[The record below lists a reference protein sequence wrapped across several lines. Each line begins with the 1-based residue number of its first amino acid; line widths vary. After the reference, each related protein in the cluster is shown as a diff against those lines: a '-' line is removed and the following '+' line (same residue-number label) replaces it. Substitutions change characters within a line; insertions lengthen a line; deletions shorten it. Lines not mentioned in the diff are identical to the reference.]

1 MKLFI
6 LSCFVFFQSLF
17 LSAQSHNNYNVFT
30 NRIASFSKPATI
42 LYKNVDAKGNGFIE
56 FTNSKKQ
63 VLRFRLFNH
72 NVKPGLCSIAFELYY
87 YEKNDLKRIESLDI
101 NGNLI
106 GCNIK
111 LNGEAATE
119 YVIEK
124 PDLYLKKKKLIDAAE
139 GNIDMKDDSN
149 EKIIRVKL
157 FDQNNILI
165 KEKKATYISSKTYW
179 DYTIR
184 MSWP

>member
-1 MKLFI
+1 M
-6 LSCFVFFQSLF
+6 
-17 LSAQSHNNYNVFT
+17 SAQSHDNYNVFA

-63 VLRFRLFNH
+63 VLRFRLLNH

-87 YEKNDLKRIESLDI
+87 YEKNNLKRIESLDI
-101 NGNLI
+101 NGKLI

-124 PDLYLKKKKLIDAAE
+124 PDLYLKKKKLIDTAE